1 MTLKLFTVR
10 PLSDLPPPDTFPSK
24 FMQINCSAQADKH
37 PATRQLGLRVR
48 GMTELCI
55 SDSNFELMEPQ
66 DRKWN
71 SCKILPWAGLG
82 WAVITS
88 ATCKNSSRMAAGT
101 STGRAIMLL
110 AGWRGP
116 GRHSRGYSQG
126 RSPSPSPAELYYSN
140 ISIFCYFSI
149 IFLIRSV
156 TDRR

>member
-101 STGRAIMLL
+101 STGRAIRLL
-110 AGWRGP
+110 AGWRGRAAVLVDTARVGHHHP
-116 GRHSRGYSQG
+116 LNCSIQIY
-126 RSPSPSPAELYYSN
+126 LYFV
-140 ISIFCYFSI
+140 IFQ
-149 IFLIRSV
+149 
-156 TDRR
+156 